1 MQIIYR
7 NITNRNDLRFE
18 QIMKKIL
25 KIYRI
30 IIHIKYFIFVI
41 INFLI
46 FLFNFYSIKN
56 IFLYKRERLFC
67 YYKGKLSLKRLKNI
81 KNN

>member
-30 IIHIKYFIFVI
+30 IIHIKYFI
-41 INFLI
+41 L
-46 FLFNFYSIKN
+46 
-56 IFLYKRERLFC
+56 
-67 YYKGKLSLKRLKNI
+67 
-81 KNN
+81 

>member
-46 FLFNFYSIKN
+46 FLFNFILSKIYFYIREKDYFVTIKESC
-56 IFLYKRERLFC
+56 L
-67 YYKGKLSLKRLKNI
+67 
-81 KNN
+81 